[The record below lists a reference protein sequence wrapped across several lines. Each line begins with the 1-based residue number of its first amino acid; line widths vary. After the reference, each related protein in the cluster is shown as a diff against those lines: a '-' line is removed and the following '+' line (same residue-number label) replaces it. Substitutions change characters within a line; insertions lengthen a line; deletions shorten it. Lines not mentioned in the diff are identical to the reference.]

1 MIQYDE
7 HIFQRG
13 WFNHQPVTHLPTI
26 DPNFQRNIQAPLKH
40 ACLEKQQE
48 IQGFMKGSY
57 LQVDCC
63 LIRPIISWGVN
74 PYFVKPF
81 VGPDDETP
89 SSWGAKKTS
98 IELPS
103 WRIYVT
109 RHPGGRRSDKNKTQ
123 RMLHSGNLT

>member
-1 MIQYDE
+1 MYKYTLNNLGGGFKYFLCSSLFGEMIQYDE

-89 SSWGAKKTS
+89 SS
-98 IELPS
+98 
-103 WRIYVT
+103 
-109 RHPGGRRSDKNKTQ
+109 
-123 RMLHSGNLT
+123 